1 VQAISNN
8 RGVRIGIP
16 SKGHVGSEEAG
27 GDNGESHIYE
37 SSCWPSERAAMHGNS
52 IEIFGYG
59 NFKQLPYRLA
69 LGVIVKLRASRR
81 RL

>member
-52 IEIFGYG
+52 IEYLSMVILSSYHTG
-59 NFKQLPYRLA
+59 LPQA
-69 LGVIVKLRASRR
+69 
-81 RL
+81 